1 MVGPLESIPRIFMTS
16 QLVQP
21 LLSAVKPF
29 GGVLASGSEKLSMDV
44 RHFGRSRVASIALVL
59 AVVAGRGIAFA
70 EQTPVG
76 QQEPDRRPD
85 FLFGR
90 PTGSLG
96 LHGSWV
102 FARGGSDL
110 FDFVTRQLTLDKEDF
125 NAPGIGVDT
134 AINLMPRLAAQF
146 GFEWS
151 RNTATSEYRDF
162 TDNNLLPINQ
172 DTSLKLVHLTASVR
186 YALASPGYE
195 VSRFAWVPRRVV
207 PFVGAGGGAVYY
219 DFTQRGDF
227 VDFIDLSVFPDTF
240 RSKGWA
246 PSAHVFGGVDVKLYR
261 AVFATMEGRYT
272 YARGKLGSDFVDFD
286 PIDLSGF
293 RISAGINV
301 LY

>member
-1 MVGPLESIPRIFMTS
+1 MSRSLSRLRLGSKSPTADQIFS
-16 QLVQP
+16 SDDP
-21 LLSAVKPF
+21 
-29 GGVLASGSEKLSMDV
+29 
-44 RHFGRSRVASIALVL
+44 
-59 AVVAGRGIAFA
+59 
-70 EQTPVG
+70 
-76 QQEPDRRPD
+76 PDR
-85 FLFGR
+85 
-90 PTGSLG
+90 LG

-227 VDFIDLSVFPDTF
+227 VDFIDSSVFPDTF

>member
-1 MVGPLESIPRIFMTS
+1 
-16 QLVQP
+16 
-21 LLSAVKPF
+21 
-29 GGVLASGSEKLSMDV
+29 MDV
-44 RHFGRSRVASIALVL
+44 RHLGRSRVCFVALVL
-59 AVVAGRGIAFA
+59 AVLAAPWVAFA

-90 PTGSLG
+90 PTGSVG
-96 LHGSWV
+96 FHGSWV

-110 FDFVTRQLTLDKEDF
+110 FDFVTRQLTLDKSDF
-125 NAPGIGVDT
+125 NAPGLGVDT
-134 AINLMPRLAAQF
+134 TINLMPRLAVQF
-146 GFEWS
+146 GFEWN
-151 RNTATSEYRDF
+151 RNTNTSEYRDF
-162 TDNNLLPINQ
+162 TDNNSLPINQ
-172 DTSLKLVHLTASVR
+172 DTLLKTIHLTASVR

-195 VSRFAWVPRRVV
+195 VSRFAWVPRRLV

-219 DFTQRGDF
+219 DFMQRGDF

-240 RSKGWA
+240 QSTGWG
-246 PSAHVFGGVDVKLYR
+246 PSAHVFGGADVKLYR
-261 AVFATMEGRYT
+261 AVYATMEGRYT
-272 YARGKLGSDFVDFD
+272 YAHGKLGSDFVDFD